1 MDEESN
7 RYNSKAIVIGI
18 GDYHTGAEPMTS
30 IGLGSCIGLILH
42 DTKLGIGGM
51 AHVMLPESG
60 GKRDRLGKYADTAI
74 EILLD
79 ELKKK
84 GSSPKTLQSKLVGG
98 AQMFANFSGN
108 LSIGQRNIEAI
119 RAGLK
124 VKGISIKGEDVGG
137 TKGRT
142 VLYCPTK
149 GFTIYIRRADGT
161 RSEI

>member
-7 RYNSKAIVIGI
+7 RYNPKAIVIGI

-30 IGLGSCIGLILH
+30 IGLGSCIGLIFH

-51 AHVMLPESG
+51 AHIMLPESG

-74 EILLD
+74 EILLQ
-79 ELKKK
+79 ELSKK
-84 GSSPKTLQSKLVGG
+84 GCSPKTLQAKLVGG

-108 LSIGQRNIEAI
+108 LSIGERNIEAV

-142 VLYCPTK
+142 VLYCPAQ
-149 GFTIYIRRADGT
+149 GFTISIRRADGT